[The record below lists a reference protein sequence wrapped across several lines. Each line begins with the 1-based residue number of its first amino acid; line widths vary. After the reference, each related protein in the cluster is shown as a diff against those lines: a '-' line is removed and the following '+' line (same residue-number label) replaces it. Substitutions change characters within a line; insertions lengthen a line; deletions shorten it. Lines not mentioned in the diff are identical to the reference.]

1 LDCLRGLLSCRI
13 RRFYGSLRTILYT
26 GKGGVGKT
34 SVAAATALKA
44 SRAGKNV
51 LVMSTDPAHSLA
63 DVFDTEIGS
72 DPKEMAPGLW
82 AQEMDHTSMI
92 EENWSEI
99 QGYMTTL
106 FEWQGADTLAAEE
119 LAMLPGMDELFGLL
133 MVRRHNQEGRY
144 DALILDAAPTG
155 ETLKLLSLPDHMSWY
170 VEKIFPIQRRAAK
183 LVRPFANRA
192 RSLPP
197 LPEDSVFA
205 AGQRFYQA
213 IASVEEILTDRESA
227 SVRLVLNAEKMVI
240 AEARR
245 AYTYLNLYDYG
256 VDALVVNRLLP
267 ETVSDPYFA
276 RWHDAQTRHMNT
288 IRESFDPIPILTARL
303 YDREMFGLEA
313 LGALAEDV
321 FEDVEPLG
329 ILFRG
334 ATHDIVK
341 NGDGYDVVFHLP
353 LAQKRNVDLSKKGAE
368 LLVKVG
374 NYRRNILLPDALARL
389 PAAGASFEDGSLKVR
404 LKDE

>member
-1 LDCLRGLLSCRI
+1 M
-13 RRFYGSLRTILYT
+13 RTILYT

-34 SVAAATALKA
+34 SVAAATALQA
-44 SRAGKNV
+44 SRAGKKV

-63 DVFDTEIGS
+63 DAFDTEIGP
-72 DPKEMAPGLW
+72 DPKEMASGLW

-92 EENWSEI
+92 EESWSEI

-106 FEWQGADTLAAEE
+106 FEWQGTDTLAAEE

-133 MVRRHNQEGRY
+133 MVRRHNQESLY

-170 VEKIFPIQRRAAK
+170 IEKIFPLQRRAAK
-183 LVRPFANRA
+183 LVRPFASRA
-192 RSLPP
+192 KSLPP
-197 LPEDSVFA
+197 LPQDSVFA
-205 AGQRFYQA
+205 AGQRFYGA
-213 IASVEEILTDRESA
+213 IASVEEILTNRENA

-256 VDALVVNRLLP
+256 VDAVVVNRLLP
-267 ETVSDPYFA
+267 DSVRDPYFA
-276 RWHDAQTRHMNT
+276 RWREAQARHMKT
-288 IRESFDPIPILTARL
+288 IGESFAPIPILTARL
-303 YDREMFGLEA
+303 FDREMFGLEA

-321 FEDVEPLG
+321 FESAEPLDV
-329 ILFRG
+329 LFTG
-334 ATHDIVK
+334 ATHDILK
-341 NGDGYDVVFHLP
+341 NGEGYDVVFQLP
-353 LAQKRNVDLSKKGAE
+353 LAEKRSVDLSKKGAE

-374 NYRRNILLPDALARL
+374 TYRRNILLPDALARL
-389 PAAGASFEDGSLKVR
+389 SAAGASFEDGALKVR
-404 LKDE
+404 LRDA

>member
-1 LDCLRGLLSCRI
+1 
-13 RRFYGSLRTILYT
+13 LRTILYT

-44 SRAGKNV
+44 SRAGKKV

-63 DVFDTEIGS
+63 DAFDTEIGPE
-72 DPKEMAPGLW
+72 PKEMESGLW

-92 EENWSEI
+92 EDNWSEI

-106 FEWQGADTLAAEE
+106 FEWQGTDTLAAEE

-133 MVRRHNQEGRY
+133 KVRQHNQEGVY

-170 VEKIFPIQRRAAK
+170 VEKIFPLQRRAAK
-183 LVRPFANRA
+183 LVRPFANRT

-205 AGQRFYQA
+205 AGQRFYEA
-213 IASVEEILTDRESA
+213 IASVEEILTDRDEA
-227 SVRLVLNAEKMVI
+227 SVRLVVNAEKMVI

-256 VDALVVNRLLP
+256 VDAVVVNRLLP
-267 ETVSDPYFA
+267 DSVRDPYFA
-276 RWHDAQTRHMNT
+276 GWREAQVRHMKT
-288 IRESFDPIPILTARL
+288 IEDSFAPIPILTARL

-321 FEDVEPLG
+321 FEDVEPLDV
-329 ILFRG
+329 LFRG
-334 ATHDIVK
+334 ATHDIIK
-341 NGDGYDVVFHLP
+341 NGGGYDVVFQLP
-353 LAQKRNVDLSKKGAE
+353 LAEKRKVDLSKKGAE

-374 NYRRNILLPDALARL
+374 GYRRNILLPDALARL
-389 PAAGASFEDGSLKVR
+389 SAAGASFEEGALTVR
-404 LKDE
+404 LRNG

>member
-1 LDCLRGLLSCRI
+1 
-13 RRFYGSLRTILYT
+13 LRTILYT
-26 GKGGVGKT
+26 GKGGVGRP

-44 SRAGKNV
+44 ALAGKNV

-63 DVFDTEIGS
+63 DVFDTEIGP
-72 DPKEMAPGLW
+72 DPKEMASGLW

-92 EENWSEI
+92 EDNWSEI

-133 MVRRHNQEGRY
+133 MVRQHNQGGRY

-213 IASVEEILTDRESA
+213 IASVEEILTDRDNA

-256 VDALVVNRLLP
+256 VDVVVVNRLLSA
-267 ETVSDPYFA
+267 TVSDPYFA
-276 RWHDAQTRHMNT
+276 HWHEAQERHMRT
-288 IRESFDPIPILTARL
+288 IEESFAPIPILTARL
-303 YDREMFGLEA
+303 FDREMFGLES
-313 LGALAEDV
+313 LGALADDI
-321 FEDVEPLG
+321 FEDTEPLG
-329 ILFRG
+329 LLFRG

-353 LAQKRNVDLSKKGAE
+353 LAEKRNVDLSKKGSE

-389 PAAGASFEDGSLKVR
+389 TAAGATFEEGSLKVR
-404 LKDE
+404 LKDG

>member
-1 LDCLRGLLSCRI
+1 MFRTRRCCTLRRGLEDAL
-13 RRFYGSLRTILYT
+13 LRTILYT

-63 DVFDTEIGS
+63 DVFDTEIGP
-72 DPKEMAPGLW
+72 DPKEMAHGLW

-92 EENWSEI
+92 DDNWSEI

-106 FEWQGADTLAAEE
+106 FEWQGTDTLAAEE

-133 MVRRHNQEGRY
+133 MVRQHNQEDRY

-213 IASVEEILTDRESA
+213 IASVEEILTDRDNA
-227 SVRLVLNAEKMVI
+227 TVRLVLNAEKMVI

-256 VDALVVNRLLP
+256 VDAVVVNRLLP
-267 ETVSDPYFA
+267 ETVSDPYFEKW
-276 RWHDAQTRHMNT
+276 REAQKGHLAEIEN
-288 IRESFDPIPILTARL
+288 SFSPIPIFTARL
-303 YDREMFGLEA
+303 FDRELYGLEA
-313 LGALAEDV
+313 LGALAEEV
-321 FEDVEPLG
+321 FREEEPLRVF
-329 ILFRG
+329 FRG
-334 ATHDIVK
+334 AAHEIVAS
-341 NGDGYDVVFHLP
+341 NGGYEVVFNLP
-353 LAQKRNVDLSKKGAE
+353 LLEKGNVDLSKKGAE
-368 LLVKVG
+368 LLVQVG
-374 NYRRNILLPDALARL
+374 GYKRN
-389 PAAGASFEDGSLKVR
+389 V
-404 LKDE
+404 

>member
-1 LDCLRGLLSCRI
+1 M
-13 RRFYGSLRTILYT
+13 RTILYT

-44 SRAGKNV
+44 SLAGKKV

-63 DVFDTEIGS
+63 DVFDTEIGQE
-72 DPKEMAPGLW
+72 PKEITPGLW

-155 ETLKLLSLPDHMSWY
+155 ETLKLLSLPDHMNWY

-183 LVRPFANRA
+183 LVRPFASRA
-192 RSLPP
+192 KSLPP

-205 AGQRFYQA
+205 AGQRFYEA

-267 ETVSDPYFA
+267 KSVSDPYFA
-276 RWHDAQTRHMNT
+276 RWHDAQARHMRT
-288 IRESFDPIPILTARL
+288 IKESFDPIPILTARL
-303 YDREMFGLEA
+303 FDREMFGLEA
-313 LGALAEDV
+313 LSALAEDV
-321 FEDVEPLG
+321 FEEAEPLEV
-329 ILFRG
+329 LFRG

-341 NGDGYDVVFHLP
+341 NGGGYDVVFHLP

-374 NYRRNILLPDALARL
+374 NYRRSILLPDALARL
-389 PAAGASFEDGSLKVR
+389 SAAGASFEGGTLKVR

>member
-1 LDCLRGLLSCRI
+1 V
-13 RRFYGSLRTILYT
+13 RTILYT

-44 SRAGKNV
+44 SRAGKKV

-63 DVFDTEIGS
+63 DAFDTEIG
-72 DPKEMAPGLW
+72 PEPREMATGLW

-92 EENWSEI
+92 EDNWSEI

-106 FEWQGADTLAAEE
+106 FEWQGTDTLAAEE

-133 MVRRHNQEGRY
+133 KVRQHNQEGLY

-170 VEKIFPIQRRAAK
+170 VEKIFPLQRRAAK

-205 AGQRFYQA
+205 AGQRFYEA
-213 IASVEEILTDRESA
+213 IASVEEILTDRDDA
-227 SVRLVLNAEKMVI
+227 SVRLVVNAEKMVI

-256 VDALVVNRLLP
+256 VDAVVINRLLP
-267 ETVSDPYFA
+267 DSITDPYFA
-276 RWHDAQTRHMNT
+276 GWREAQARHIKT
-288 IRESFDPIPILTARL
+288 IEESFAPIPILTARL
-303 YDREMFGLEA
+303 YEREMFGLEA

-321 FEDVEPLG
+321 FEEAEPLDV
-329 ILFRG
+329 LFKG
-334 ATHDIVK
+334 ATHDIIK
-341 NGDGYDVVFHLP
+341 SDGGYDVVFQLP
-353 LAQKRNVDLSKKGAE
+353 LAEKRKVDLSKKGAE

-374 NYRRNILLPDALARL
+374 GYRRNILLPDALARL
-389 PAAGASFEDGSLKVR
+389 SASGASFEEGALRVR
-404 LKDE
+404 LRDG

>member
-1 LDCLRGLLSCRI
+1 M
-13 RRFYGSLRTILYT
+13 RTILYT

-44 SRAGKNV
+44 SLAGKTV

-63 DVFDTEIGS
+63 DVFDTEMGF
-72 DPKEMAPGLW
+72 DPKEMATGLW

-92 EENWSEI
+92 EDSWSEI

-106 FEWQGADTLAAEE
+106 FEWQGTDTLAAEE

-213 IASVEEILTDRESA
+213 IASVEEILTDRGNA

-276 RWHDAQTRHMNT
+276 RWHDAQTRHMKT

-303 YDREMFGLEA
+303 YDREMFGVEA
-313 LGALAEDV
+313 LGALAEDI
-321 FEDVEPLG
+321 FEDDEPLG
-329 ILFRG
+329 VLFRG
-334 ATHDIVK
+334 ATHDIVR
-341 NGDGYDVVFHLP
+341 NGDGYDVVFNLP
-353 LAQKRNVDLSKKGAE
+353 LAEKRSVDLSKKGAE

>member
-1 LDCLRGLLSCRI
+1 
-13 RRFYGSLRTILYT
+13 LRTILYT

-44 SRAGKNV
+44 SRAGKKV

-63 DVFDTEIGS
+63 DAFDTEIGP
-72 DPKEMAPGLW
+72 DPKEMATGLW

-92 EENWSEI
+92 EDNWSEI

-106 FEWQGADTLAAEE
+106 FEWQGTDTLAAEE

-133 MVRRHNQEGRY
+133 KVRQHNQEGIY

-170 VEKIFPIQRRAAK
+170 VEKIFPLQCRAAK

-192 RSLPP
+192 KSLPP

-213 IASVEEILTDRESA
+213 IASVEDILTDRDDA
-227 SVRLVLNAEKMVI
+227 SVRLVVNAEKMVI

-256 VDALVVNRLLP
+256 VDTVVVNRLLP
-267 ETVSDPYFA
+267 DSVKDPYFA
-276 RWHDAQTRHMNT
+276 SWRESQARHMKT
-288 IRESFDPIPILTARL
+288 IEESFAPIPILTARL

-321 FEDVEPLG
+321 FEDEEPLDV
-329 ILFRG
+329 LFRG
-334 ATHDIVK
+334 ATHDIIK
-341 NGDGYDVVFHLP
+341 NGDGYDVVFQLP
-353 LAQKRNVDLSKKGAE
+353 LAEKRSVDLSKKGAE

-389 PAAGASFEDGSLKVR
+389 SAAGASFEEGALRVR
-404 LKDE
+404 LRDG

>member
-1 LDCLRGLLSCRI
+1 M
-13 RRFYGSLRTILYT
+13 RTILYT

-44 SRAGKNV
+44 SLAGKKV

-63 DVFDTEIGS
+63 DVFDTEIGQ

-92 EENWSEI
+92 EDSWAEI

-133 MVRRHNQEGRY
+133 MVRRHNQEERY

-155 ETLKLLSLPDHMSWY
+155 ETLKLLSLPDHMNWY

-183 LVRPFANRA
+183 LVRPFASRA

-205 AGQRFYQA
+205 AGQRFYEA
-213 IASVEEILTDRESA
+213 IASVEEILTNRESA

-276 RWHDAQTRHMNT
+276 RWHDAQTRHMKT

-313 LGALAEDV
+313 LGALAEDI
-321 FEDVEPLG
+321 FEAVEPLG
-329 ILFRG
+329 VLFRG

>member
-1 LDCLRGLLSCRI
+1 M
-13 RRFYGSLRTILYT
+13 RTILYT

-44 SRAGKNV
+44 SRAGKKV

-63 DVFDTEIGS
+63 DVFDTEIGP
-72 DPKEMAPGLW
+72 DPKEIAPDLW
-82 AQEMDHTSMI
+82 AQEMDHASMI

-99 QGYMTTL
+99 QMYMTTL

-155 ETLKLLSLPDHMSWY
+155 ETLKLLSLPDHMNWY

-183 LVRPFANRA
+183 LVRPFANKA

-205 AGQRFYQA
+205 AGRRFYEA

-267 ETVSDPYFA
+267 ESVSDPYFA
-276 RWHDAQTRHMNT
+276 RWHDAQARHMRT
-288 IRESFDPIPILTARL
+288 IEESFDPIPILTARL
-303 YDREMFGLEA
+303 FDREMFGLEA

-329 ILFRG
+329 VLFRG
-334 ATHDIVK
+334 ATHDILK

-374 NYRRNILLPDALARL
+374 NYRRSILLPDALARL
-389 PAAGASFEDGSLKVR
+389 PAAGASFEGGALKVR
-404 LKDE
+404 LKYG

>member
-1 LDCLRGLLSCRI
+1 M
-13 RRFYGSLRTILYT
+13 RTILYT

-44 SRAGKNV
+44 SLAGMKV

-276 RWHDAQTRHMNT
+276 RWHDAQTRHMRT

-313 LGALAEDV
+313 LGALAEDI
-321 FEDVEPLG
+321 FDEVEPLG
-329 ILFRG
+329 VLFRG

-341 NGDGYDVVFHLP
+341 NGDGYDIVFHLP

-374 NYRRNILLPDALARL
+374 NYRRSILLPDALARL
-389 PAAGASFEDGSLKVR
+389 PAAGASFEEGSLKVR

>member
-1 LDCLRGLLSCRI
+1 M
-13 RRFYGSLRTILYT
+13 
-26 GKGGVGKT
+26 
-34 SVAAATALKA
+34 AAATALKA
-44 SRAGKNV
+44 SLAGKKV

-63 DVFDTEIGS
+63 DAFDTEIGP

-92 EENWSEI
+92 EDNWAEI

-133 MVRRHNQEGRY
+133 MVRRHNQEDRY

-155 ETLKLLSLPDHMSWY
+155 ETLKLLSLPRPHELVRREDLPHTAPRREAGQALREQGEIPAAAARGQRLRRGAE
-170 VEKIFPIQRRAAK
+170 VLRGHRERRGDPDRPRKRVCAPGAQRREDGHRRGAPRLHLPQPLRLRRGRRGGQPA
-183 LVRPFANRA
+183 PA
-192 RSLPP
+192 R
-197 LPEDSVFA
+197 
-205 AGQRFYQA
+205 
-213 IASVEEILTDRESA
+213 DRE
-227 SVRLVLNAEKMVI
+227 RPLLRPL
-240 AEARR
+240 ARG
-245 AYTYLNLYDYG
+245 AGAAHED
-256 VDALVVNRLLP
+256 
-267 ETVSDPYFA
+267 
-276 RWHDAQTRHMNT
+276 H
-288 IRESFDPIPILTARL
+288 RESFDPIPILTARL
-303 YDREMFGLEA
+303 FDREMFGLEA

-321 FEDVEPLG
+321 FEDAEPLG
-329 ILFRG
+329 VLFRG

-353 LAQKRNVDLSKKGAE
+353 LAEKRNVDLSKKGAE

-389 PAAGASFEDGSLKVR
+389 PAAGASFEEDH
-404 LKDE
+404 